1 MEQNKNYL
9 IEKILYVKK
18 IIKKNKVKK
27 IFLGCDPNPILSNI
41 IKHVSKLKVKIIGFQ
56 HGGAHLIQNYDQEHN
71 DSDYN
76 FCDYFLSYGSS
87 NIIEKKIS
95 KKILN
100 IGSFKSNY
108 YDQSINLK
116 NKKLE
121 ENNILFI
128 PNEVSPI
135 STPSA
140 EIIQDQRFEL
150 QKEICRCLSLS
161 KKEIYIKALKS
172 YDYFPVIN
180 HIKNNFKNFKIKY
193 STIHQSIKKTRP
205 KIIIL
210 DYLGTTLYE
219 ALYSNAK
226 IILFLDKYNMP
237 KKDVLK
243 KLKKRVFVVKN
254 IKEFKSAFSS
264 SDNNNLKNDNT
275 FLNNFFRLKQDCLE
289 EEKYKKII
297 YGN

>member
-9 IEKILYVKK
+9 IEKILYVKQ
-18 IIKKNKVKK
+18 IIKKNKVKR

-41 IKHVSKLKVKIIGFQ
+41 IKYASKSKVKIIGFQ
-56 HGGAHLIQNYDQEHN
+56 HGGGYLIQNHDQEHT

-121 ENNILFI
+121 ENNVLFI
-128 PNEVSPI
+128 PNEVTPI
-135 STPSA
+135 SSPSA

-161 KKEIYIKALKS
+161 KKEIYIKVLKRH
-172 YDYFPVIN
+172 DYFPVIN
-180 HIKNNFKNFKIKY
+180 HVKKN
-193 STIHQSIKKTRP
+193 
-205 KIIIL
+205 
-210 DYLGTTLYE
+210 
-219 ALYSNAK
+219 
-226 IILFLDKYNMP
+226 
-237 KKDVLK
+237 
-243 KLKKRVFVVKN
+243 
-254 IKEFKSAFSS
+254 
-264 SDNNNLKNDNT
+264 
-275 FLNNFFRLKQDCLE
+275 
-289 EEKYKKII
+289 
-297 YGN
+297 